1 MNVRACLAVFLGAAL
16 LAGPGIGGSA
26 DARTLLITVLQTDN
40 AALCREL
47 LANTAVAAV
56 NDRGY
61 HAAIRTYGTDSAR
74 LPGSYHQ
81 VRVIEGERAHF
92 SVAYRSPEVRFL
104 WAEDTRRGV
113 LPNVGLVTQEASS
126 GFYVQA
132 ELRGKGVSLQLDQY
146 NGPSHPDYTGH
157 GIQQS
162 ILTTVDG
169 NLGDW
174 LDAGGSLALDIAPT
188 ANRSYTLQ
196 HNNEGQTRLL
206 VKVELAPW

>member
-1 MNVRACLAVFLGAAL
+1 MNVRACLAGFLGAAL

-26 DARTLLITVLQTDN
+26 DPRTLLITVLQTDN
-40 AALCREL
+40 AALSREL
-47 LANTAVAAV
+47 LANAAVATG
-56 NDRGY
+56 DGRGY
-61 HAAIRTYGTDSAR
+61 HSAIRTYGTDSAR

-113 LPNVGLVTQEASS
+113 LPNVGLVTQESSS

-132 ELRGKGVSLQLDQY
+132 ELRGKGVLLQLDRY
-146 NGPSHPDYTGH
+146 NGRSRSDYTGH
-157 GIQQS
+157 DVQQS
-162 ILTTVDG
+162 ILTTVNG
-169 NLGDW
+169 RLGDW
-174 LDAGGSLALDIAPT
+174 LDAGGSLALDIEPP

>member
-1 MNVRACLAVFLGAAL
+1 MSVRACLALFLGAAL

-26 DARTLLITVLQTDN
+26 GPRTLLITVLQTDN
-40 AALCREL
+40 AALSREL

-61 HAAIRTYGTDSAR
+61 HSAIRTYGTDSAR
-74 LPGSYHQ
+74 LPGSYQQLQ
-81 VRVIEGERAHF
+81 VIAGDRAHF

-113 LPNVGLVTQEASS
+113 LPNVGLVTQESSS

-132 ELRGKGVSLQLDQY
+132 ELHGKRVLLQLDRY
-146 NGPSHPDYTGH
+146 NGLSQPDYTGH
-157 GIQQS
+157 GVQQN
-162 ILTTVDG
+162 ILTTVHG

-174 LDAGGSLALDIAPT
+174 LDAGGSLPLDLEST
-188 ANRSYTLQ
+188 ANRSYILQ
-196 HNNEGQTRLL
+196 HNHEGQTRLL
-206 VKVELAPW
+206 VKVELAP